1 MSGNSSRCTVK
12 IHIRDVIADHGDC
25 IEVRLSD
32 NGHEATGLVDN
43 MHQVDGK
50 VAQLRRALSVLQAKM
65 G

>member
-1 MSGNSSRCTVK
+1 MSVNSSRCTVK

-32 NGHEATGLVDN
+32 NGHEASGLVEN

-50 VAQLRRALSVLQAKM
+50 VSQLRRALSVMQAKL